1 MFKKIEITKKD
12 FFPLLNWCLIKFKLD
27 PSSRQG
33 IGGREDKIGGFIDR
47 FSNQCV
53 NWMILN
59 HMLSNENLKVD
70 PDMFFYNAK
79 SAKKCADVIG
89 IKGKDNK
96 LVTLTYFDKDK
107 WVHKENA
114 PFVEVKALRKSQNC
128 CGLGLPQFDA
138 NHYYVYVESEF
149 NELYLYNF
157 FENFSEQ
164 DLKMSESYIKDN
176 SENIIKEPIFDL
188 PDNIATLRLLG
199 VYKGSEL
206 KKHNLEYKPGEN
218 PRYITSIEPVNEEDI
233 PTRIKFSRT
242 INSDRFIYEPRKRM
256 YEEFLPIYT
265 NSKSIE
271 IRHGKEE
278 YVSKLYLKV
287 NKKCFFNEHDLDEGF
302 YIVNFKEFQR
312 SGKEIEIFNH
322 KSVYDT
328 KCHKSNIFPT
338 EASKELILKL
348 KEFFIQN

>member
-1 MFKKIEITKKD
+1 M
-12 FFPLLNWCLIKFKLD
+12 
-27 PSSRQG
+27 
-33 IGGREDKIGGFIDR
+33 
-47 FSNQCV
+47 
-53 NWMILN
+53 
-59 HMLSNENLKVD
+59 
-70 PDMFFYNAK
+70 
-79 SAKKCADVIG
+79 
-89 IKGKDNK
+89 
-96 LVTLTYFDKDK
+96 
-107 WVHKENA
+107 
-114 PFVEVKALRKSQNC
+114 
-128 CGLGLPQFDA
+128 
-138 NHYYVYVESEF
+138 
-149 NELYLYNF
+149 
-157 FENFSEQ
+157 
-164 DLKMSESYIKDN
+164 
-176 SENIIKEPIFDL
+176 
-188 PDNIATLRLLG
+188 LG

-242 INSDRFIYEPRKRM
+242 INSDRFIYEPRKSE
-256 YEEFLPIYT
+256 YAEFLPIYT
-265 NSKSIE
+265 NFKSIE

-322 KSVYDT
+322 KSVYDNN
-328 KCHKSNIFPT
+328 CHKSNIFPT